1 MHKMMECGAIKP
13 VRLRDGGSKVRFEFK
28 DHFTLVEERK
38 RMVERYV
45 AGYYLLSEFNVA

>member
-1 MHKMMECGAIKP
+1 MEQSNQY
-13 VRLRDGGSKVRFEFK
+13 DSETGSKVRFEFK

-38 RMVERYV
+38 RMAERYV